1 MANHTTVT
9 VQGVG
14 TDEAAALIGRGPRF
28 RTVAAEVFRRYG
40 RKWKPSTAKVNR
52 SCLRSQLLPQFGERD
67 IAGVSHADVQQWF
80 ASLGRTPAAANR
92 ALAVLSVVL
101 EQAELYGLR
110 PEGSN
115 PCRGIRR
122 YVERRCERFL
132 NDEELRRLGSA
143 LRMAAVEA
151 PVTATLVQLLIL
163 TGCRQSEIRTLR
175 WLAYREGHLHLE
187 DGKGGPRLVWL
198 STPARRLLDELP
210 RDGPFA
216 FPASRQEGPMCTETL
231 YRFWRPLRQQA
242 DLPGLRLHD
251 LRHSYASFALRR
263 GVAVPTIGRLLGHRD
278 PATTLRYTHLDEGAV
293 REAAALVGSTLRG

>member
-9 VQGVG
+9 AQGIG
-14 TDEAAALIGRGPRF
+14 TGETTAPTARGPRF

-40 RKWKPSTAKVNR
+40 RAWKPSTAKVNR
-52 SCLRSQLLPQFGERD
+52 SCLRSQLLPSFGERD
-67 IAGVSHADVQQWF
+67 VAAISHADVQQWF

-92 ALAVLSVVL
+92 ALAVFSVVL
-101 EQAELYGLR
+101 EQAETYGLR

-122 YVERRCERFL
+122 YAERRCERFL

-143 LRMAAVEA
+143 LRMAEVEA
-151 PVTATLVQLLIL
+151 PLTTALVRLLIL

-175 WLAYREGHLHLE
+175 WQAYSEGHLHLE
-187 DGKGGPRLVWL
+187 DGKSGPRLVWL
-198 STPARRLLDELP
+198 SSPARTLLERLP
-210 RDGPFA
+210 RNGPFA
-216 FPASRQEGPMCTETL
+216 FPASRREGPMCTESL

-242 DLPGLRLHD
+242 GLPGLRLHD

-263 GVAVPTIGRLLGHRD
+263 GEAVPTIGRLLGHRD
-278 PATTLRYTHLDEGAV
+278 PTTTLRYTHLDEGAV
-293 REAAALVGSTLRG
+293 REAAALVGSSLRG